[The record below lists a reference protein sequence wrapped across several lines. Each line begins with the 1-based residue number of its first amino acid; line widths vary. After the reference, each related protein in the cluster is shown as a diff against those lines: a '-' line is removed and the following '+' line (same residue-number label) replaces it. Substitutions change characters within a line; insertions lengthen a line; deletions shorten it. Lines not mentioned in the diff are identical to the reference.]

1 METDHSTPRI
11 LGQPR
16 HIHGKLHTITQSN
29 TEATKARP
37 SDLDSPGVKKRLEPR
52 LGRFDPGQHLIK
64 LMFLDCRQLAAKE
77 RAFQRFP
84 LPPVLAGRSKAPA
97 IAQCFAELLCGES
110 DPTCLFQLLP
120 HAHCK
125 HQTEGWFLVNSMELT
140 NLKDIKAQNKSKR
153 KKDRK
158 NSCRAQTH
166 FGWSTPQ
173 HMRYRSFRGNGFRLC
188 YKVTN
193 VPKPKRHT
201 SLILVHGILIPC
213 EFVRHVAKATPFCPK
228 ISTWSSKPIDSGKV
242 I

>member
-1 METDHSTPRI
+1 MNACICHPQRFPFQKNPGKPLACLLVESSFGWVIDNGTQMETDHSTPQI

-29 TEATKARP
+29 TEATKGRP

-120 HAHCK
+120 NAHCK
-125 HQTEGWFLVNSMELT
+125 HQTEGWFLVN
-140 NLKDIKAQNKSKR
+140 
-153 KKDRK
+153 
-158 NSCRAQTH
+158 
-166 FGWSTPQ
+166 
-173 HMRYRSFRGNGFRLC
+173 
-188 YKVTN
+188 
-193 VPKPKRHT
+193 
-201 SLILVHGILIPC
+201 
-213 EFVRHVAKATPFCPK
+213 
-228 ISTWSSKPIDSGKV
+228 
-242 I
+242 